1 VTEALLPPAPAATPS
16 ASLLPGVETDERA
29 ARETLRAQIRKLEG
43 ELARAMATSRA
54 GEDSGA
60 AASLR
65 RGPRLLSLGELERIR
80 DDLAR
85 RVRLLRDKAA
95 ARAEREAEKRLL
107 LERMLLDPGSY
118 RWVRITQAE
127 LGEPGC
133 GAYHVRPR
141 LGLVGMLAGWWH
153 VKVSSGCPLATGPR
167 RRRGPGA

>member
-1 VTEALLPPAPAATPS
+1 VTEALLPPVVTTPS
-16 ASLLPGVETDERA
+16 APLLPGVEIDERA
-29 ARETLRAQIRKLEG
+29 ARETLRVQIAKLEA
-43 ELARAMATSRA
+43 ELARAMATSRP
-54 GEDSGA
+54 GEDAGA

-80 DDLAR
+80 DDLAH

-95 ARAEREAEKRLL
+95 GRAEREAEKRLL

-118 RWVRITQAE
+118 RWVRITQTE

-153 VKVSSGCPLATGPR
+153 VKVSSGCPLSPGPR
-167 RRRGPGA
+167 PRRGPGA